1 MPPAERYAESPSM
14 PAEGFPLSLMPP
26 AEGYAESPSLPAE
39 GFPLSLM
46 PPAEGYAV
54 PLSLPAE
61 GFPLQLMPAEG
72 FAESPSLK
80 PAEVFPLFNAA
91 EGISRSPPCKLL
103 RELYCS
109 MVNRLCSVLPH
120 PRCVV
125 GGSPYLLILNHFVI
139 HPPKS
144 HCRE

>member
-1 MPPAERYAESPSM
+1 MPPAD
-14 PAEGFPLSLMPP
+14 
-26 AEGYAESPSLPAE
+26 
-39 GFPLSLM
+39 
-46 PPAEGYAV
+46 GYAV

-80 PAEVFPLFNAA
+80 PAEVSPLFNAA

-125 GGSPYLLILNHFVI
+125 GGSPYLVILNHFVI